1 MPSGSR
7 DGSSAAAAS
16 SAHVIAR
23 SGAPATSNR
32 PSSGSERS
40 ASSTSSRCDGE
51 RAGLRDDGLRLL
63 GRPRSRRPAA
73 SATRTCPR
81 RAARP
86 AVSEWTTRT
95 VSNGTPRT
103 AEAICANAVSCP
115 CPCGD
120 TPVSTVTV
128 PSACTSTEPNSFDA
142 NAVIST

>member
-7 DGSSAAAAS
+7 DGSSAATAS

-32 PSSGSERS
+32 PSSGSVRS
-40 ASSTSSRCDGE
+40 ASSTSNRCE
-51 RAGLRDDGLRLL
+51 ASVRAF
-63 GRPRSRRPAA
+63 AA
-73 SATRTCPR
+73 TAWLCSATAEPPTCRDLEPHVPAPR
-81 RAARP
+81 GTTAL
-86 AVSEWTTRT
+86 SEWTTRT
-95 VSNGTPRT
+95 LSNGTPRI
-103 AEAICANAVSCP
+103 ADAICAIAVSCP
-115 CPCGD
+115 CPCGE

>member
-40 ASSTSSRCDGE
+40 ASSTSSRCDASV
-51 RAGLRDDGLRLL
+51 RAFATTACVCSTTAEPPTCSDREPHVPA
-63 GRPRSRRPAA
+63 PRGTTAL
-73 SATRTCPR
+73 
-81 RAARP
+81 
-86 AVSEWTTRT
+86 SEWTTRT
-95 VSNGTPRT
+95 ASNGTPRT
-103 AEAICANAVSCP
+103 AEAICAIAVSWP